1 MSFMEILQPSL
12 KFLRQER
19 ERQRMDVAYPTNGGN
34 PPMDIDLDAGTAT
47 IVVRVPTE
55 TADDSNQAPTGATS
69 PTSPT
74 SPTALAH
81 DVVARRGH

>member
-47 IVVRVPTE
+47 IVVRVPAE
-55 TADDSNQAPTGATS
+55 TADDSDQAPTGPTS
-69 PTSPT
+69 PTTPT
-74 SPTALAH
+74 SPTALAP